1 MKITLGIATTNANLQ
16 HVIVLVAKCYS
27 DTLSMIK
34 GVMVV
39 S

>member
-1 MKITLGIATTNANLQ
+1 MKITLEIAKTNANLQ
-16 HVIVLVAKCYS
+16 YVMVLVAKCYS